1 MAQEH
6 FDLLVIGSGPAGQKG
21 AINAAKLGKR
31 VAIADGSLALGGT
44 CLHTGTIPSK
54 SLREA
59 VIYLSGYRQ
68 KAFYGKSYAVQRRIT
83 FGDLSMRVSE
93 VVERELDVVRDQLA
107 RNRVDILDGHA
118 TFVDANTVEIQRD
131 NGISVRAT
139 ADAMLIACGA
149 RPAHSPTVPVDG
161 QRIFDSDQ
169 FVSEGRENHDVVRS
183 LIVVGAGVIGIE
195 YAAMATA
202 LGADVTIID
211 ARRDVL
217 EFVDREILE
226 ALFYHLRENKAT
238 LRLGEKVT
246 EVEIDGRNRVCARLE
261 SGKTVAAE
269 TLLYT
274 VGRQANG
281 DRLGLDQAG
290 VEVDKRGRIK
300 VDKNFQTTVPHIYAA
315 GDVIGFPALASTSM
329 EQGRIASC
337 HMFGIPADHSPELF
351 PYGIYTLPE
360 ISMVGR
366 NEQELTDEKIPYEV
380 GLAQFA
386 ELARGQMIGDRTGR
400 LKLLFDPT
408 SLKILGV
415 HIIGEGAAELVHIG
429 QTAMSLGGTVE
440 FLRDTVFNYPTL
452 AEAYKVA
459 AFDGLNKL

>member
-1 MAQEH
+1 MSHEH
-6 FDLLVIGSGPAGQKG
+6 FDLLIIGSGPAGQKG

-31 VAIADGSLALGGT
+31 VAIADARLALGGT

-59 VIYLSGYRQ
+59 VIHLSGYRQ
-68 KAFYGKSYAVQRRIT
+68 KAFYGKSYAVRRRIS
-83 FGDLSMRVSE
+83 FADLSFRVSE
-93 VVERELDVVRDQLA
+93 VIERELEVVRDQLA
-107 RNRVDILDGHA
+107 RNRVDVLEGHA
-118 TFVDANTVEIQRD
+118 RFIDPRTLEIQPE
-131 NGISVRAT
+131 NGVSMRAT
-139 ADAMLIACGA
+139 ADAILIACGA

-161 QRIFDSDQ
+161 VRVSDSDQ
-169 FVSEGRENHDVVRS
+169 FVSTERGGQEVTRS

-195 YAAMATA
+195 YAAMAAA

-211 ARRDVL
+211 QRRDVL

-226 ALFYHLRENKAT
+226 ALFYHLRDNGVT
-238 LRLGEKVT
+238 LRFGEKVL
-246 EVEIDGRNRVCARLE
+246 EVGLDARDRVSARLE

-274 VGRQANG
+274 VGRQGNG
-281 DRLGLDQAG
+281 DRLGLEAAG
-290 VEVDKRGRIK
+290 IEVDARGRVP
-300 VDKNFQTTVPHIYAA
+300 VDSNFQTAVPHIHAA

-329 EQGRIASC
+329 EQGRIATC
-337 HMFGIPADHSPELF
+337 HTFGVPFEHSPELL

-360 ISMVGR
+360 ISMVGKT
-366 NEQELTDEKIPYEV
+366 EEELTDARVPYEV
-380 GLAQFA
+380 GMAHFS

-400 LKLLFDPT
+400 LKLLFDPE
-408 SLKILGV
+408 SLKLLGV
-415 HIIGEGAAELVHIG
+415 HIIGDGAAELVHIG
-429 QTAMSLGGTVE
+429 QTVMSLGGTIE

-452 AEAYKVA
+452 AEGYKVA

>member
-1 MAQEH
+1 MSQEH
-6 FDLLVIGSGPAGQKG
+6 FDLLVIGSGPAGQKA
-21 AINAAKLGKR
+21 AINASKLGKR

-93 VVERELDVVRDQLA
+93 VVERELDVVRDQLT
-107 RNRVDILDGHA
+107 RNGVEMLDGHA
-118 TFVDANTVEIQRD
+118 VFVDANTVEIQRQS
-131 NGISVRAT
+131 GLSVRAS
-139 ADAMLIACGA
+139 ADAFLIACGA

-161 QRIFDSDQ
+161 HRVFDSDQ
-169 FVSEGRENHDVVRS
+169 FVSEGREKHEVVRS

-211 ARRDVL
+211 QRRDVL

-238 LRLGEKVT
+238 LRLGEKV
-246 EVEIDGRNRVCARLE
+246 VSVDVDDRDRVCAQLE
-261 SGKTVAAE
+261 SGKRVAAE

-281 DRLGLDQAG
+281 DRLDLDKIG
-290 VEVDKRGRIK
+290 VEVDKRGRVK
-300 VDKNFQTTVPHIYAA
+300 VDENFQTNLPHIYAA

-337 HMFGIPADHSPELF
+337 HMFGVPADHAPHLF

-366 NEQELTDEKIPYEV
+366 TEEQLTDERVPYEV

-400 LKLLFDPT
+400 LKLLFDPYN
-408 SLKILGV
+408 LKILGV
-415 HIIGEGAAELVHIG
+415 HIIGDGAAELIHIG

-440 FLRDTVFNYPTL
+440 FLRDSVFNYPTL

>member
-1 MAQEH
+1 MSQEH

-21 AINAAKLGKR
+21 AINASKLGKR

-83 FGDLSMRVSE
+83 FGDLSLRVSE

-107 RNRVDILDGHA
+107 RNGVEMLDGHA
-118 TFVDANTVEIQRD
+118 AFVDANTVEIERQS
-131 NGISVRAT
+131 GLSVRAT
-139 ADAMLIACGA
+139 ADAFLIACGA

-161 QRIFDSDQ
+161 HRVFDSDQ
-169 FVSEGRENHDVVRS
+169 FVSEGREQHEVVRS

-211 ARRDVL
+211 QRRDVL

-238 LRLGEKVT
+238 LRLGEKVVSV
-246 EVEIDGRNRVCARLE
+246 EVDERDRVCARLE
-261 SGKTVAAE
+261 SGKRVAAE

-281 DRLGLDQAG
+281 DRLGLEKIG
-290 VEVDKRGRIK
+290 VQVDKRGRIE
-300 VDKNFQTTVPHIYAA
+300 VDENFQTTLPHIYAA

-337 HMFGIPADHSPELF
+337 HMFGVPADHAPHLF

-366 NEQELTDEKIPYEV
+366 TEEQLTDEKVPYEV

-400 LKLLFDPT
+400 LKLLFDPN

-415 HIIGEGAAELVHIG
+415 HIIGDGAAELIHIG

-440 FLRDTVFNYPTL
+440 FLRDSVFNYPTL

>member
-6 FDLLVIGSGPAGQKG
+6 FDLLVIGSGPAGQKA

-31 VAIADGSLALGGT
+31 VAIADGTLALGGT

-68 KAFYGKSYAVQRRIT
+68 KAFYGKSYALQRRIT

-118 TFVDANTVEIQRD
+118 TFIDAHTVEIQRE

-169 FVSEGRENHDVVRS
+169 FVSKGREDHDVANS
-183 LIVVGAGVIGIE
+183 LIVVGAGVIGVE

-211 ARRDVL
+211 QRHDVL
-217 EFVDREILE
+217 EFVDREILA

-238 LRLGEKVT
+238 LRFGEKVID
-246 EVEIDGRNRVCARLE
+246 VEIDSRDRVCARLE

-281 DRLGLDQAG
+281 DRLGLEAVG

-300 VDKNFQTTVPHIYAA
+300 VDENFQTTVPHIYAA

-337 HMFGIPADHSPELF
+337 HMFGVPADHSPELF

-360 ISMVGR
+360 ISMVGK
-366 NEQELTDEKIPYEV
+366 NEQQLTDEKIPYEV

-415 HIIGEGAAELVHIG
+415 HIIGDGAAELVHIG
-429 QTAMSLGGTVE
+429 QTAMSLGGTVA
-440 FLRDTVFNYPTL
+440 FLRDSVFNYPTL

>member
-1 MAQEH
+1 MSQEH
-6 FDLLVIGSGPAGQKG
+6 FDLLVIGSGPAGQKA
-21 AINAAKLGKR
+21 AINASKLGKR
-31 VAIADGSLALGGT
+31 VAIADGQLALGGT

-68 KAFYGKSYAVQRRIT
+68 KAFYGKSYAVQRRVT
-83 FGDLSMRVSE
+83 FQDLSMRVSE
-93 VVERELDVVRDQLA
+93 VVESELDVVRDQLA
-107 RNRVDILDGHA
+107 RNRIEILDGHA
-118 TFVDANTVEIQRD
+118 TFVDPNTVEIQREG
-131 NGISVRAT
+131 GIAVRGT
-139 ADAMLIACGA
+139 ADAILISCGA

-161 QRIFDSDQ
+161 VRIFDSDQ
-169 FVSEGRENHDVVRS
+169 FISAARGDQEVARS
-183 LIVVGAGVIGIE
+183 LIVVGAGVIGLE

-211 ARRDVL
+211 QRRDVL

-226 ALFYHLRENKAT
+226 ALFYHLRDNNTT
-238 LRLGEKVT
+238 LRLGEKVV
-246 EVEIDGRNRVCARLE
+246 EVGIDSRDRVAARLE

-281 DRLGLDQAG
+281 DRLGLEAAG
-290 VEVDKRGRIK
+290 VDVDDRGRIK
-300 VDKNFQTTVPHIYAA
+300 VNSNFQTNVPHIYAA

-337 HMFGIPADHSPELF
+337 HMFGLHAEHTPELF

-360 ISMVGR
+360 ISMVGKT
-366 NEQELTDEKIPYEV
+366 EDELTEAKIPYEV
-380 GLAQFA
+380 GRAHFS

-400 LKLLFDPT
+400 LKVLFDPD
-408 SLKILGV
+408 SLKLLGV
-415 HIIGEGAAELVHIG
+415 HILGDGAAELVHIG
-429 QTAMSLGGTVE
+429 QTVMSLGGTIE
-440 FLRDTVFNYPTL
+440 FLRDAVFNYPTL
-452 AEAYKVA
+452 AEGYKVA

>member
-1 MAQEH
+1 MSQEH
-6 FDLLVIGSGPAGQKG
+6 FDLLVIGSGPAGQKA
-21 AINAAKLGKR
+21 AINASKLGKR

-107 RNRVDILDGHA
+107 RNGVEMLDGHA
-118 TFVDANTVEIQRD
+118 AFVDSNTVELQHQS
-131 NGISVRAT
+131 GLSVRAS
-139 ADAMLIACGA
+139 ADAFLIACGA

-161 QRIFDSDQ
+161 HRVFDSDQ
-169 FVSEGRENHDVVRS
+169 FVSEGREKHEVVRS

-211 ARRDVL
+211 QRRDVL

-238 LRLGEKVT
+238 LRLGEKVVSVDVD
-246 EVEIDGRNRVCARLE
+246 ERDRVCARLE
-261 SGKTVAAE
+261 SGKRVAAE

-281 DRLGLDQAG
+281 DRLGLEKIG
-290 VEVDKRGRIK
+290 VEVDKRGRVK
-300 VDKNFQTTVPHIYAA
+300 VDENFQTTLPHIYAA

-337 HMFGIPADHSPELF
+337 HMFGVPADHAPHLF

-360 ISMVGR
+360 ISMVGKTE
-366 NEQELTDEKIPYEV
+366 EQLTDEKVPYEV

-400 LKLLFDPT
+400 LKLLFDPN
-408 SLKILGV
+408 SLRILGV
-415 HIIGEGAAELVHIG
+415 HIIGDGAAELIHIG
-429 QTAMSLGGTVE
+429 QTAMSLGGTIE
-440 FLRDTVFNYPTL
+440 FLRDSVFNYPTL